1 MPLFVKARSFLRNL
15 FLPRRVGEEL
25 DQELH
30 SHLEMLIV
38 ENIRVGMPPKEAQ
51 RAARIELGGIEQV
64 KEQVRGERIGNRFHS
79 VISDCRYGL
88 RQFRK
93 NPGFTAVAVL
103 TLALGIGANTAIF
116 SVVNGVLLRPLPFR
130 DPSRLVLIAEESS
143 FSVISTSYE
152 NYLDWRDQSHS
163 FESMEATRGGTITL
177 TGAGEPERLNVRMA
191 TAGLFPML
199 GINAQIGRTFLSEED
214 RPGGTPVALL
224 SYGLWQRRFGGSPD
238 AIGKTINL
246 DSQPYT
252 VVGILPGGFQILQP
266 ADVFLPFMPWA
277 KSLPDDRNWH
287 PGIIPLARLKRGVS
301 REQAR
306 VEMVEITKRL
316 EQQYPDYNT
325 GTSADVVGL
334 QDQIV
339 QNSRPALLLLLGAVS
354 FVLLIACVNVANL
367 LLARAA
373 SRGREVAI
381 RTAMGAGRGRVI
393 RQLLTESVLLSLA
406 GGLLGVLMAWAALGA
421 LLRIAAGSIPQG
433 TPIGLDPWV
442 LAFTAIVSLF
452 TGLLFG
458 IVPALRTAKLD
469 LREALNEGSRGSTA
483 GPGQH
488 RLRGTLVAMEIAL
501 AMLLLVGSGLLL
513 RSFSRL
519 QEVPPGFQPD
529 HLLVADIPLSST
541 AYAKPED
548 RYQFFD
554 RLVERAKALP
564 GVRSAAA
571 ASFLPV
577 SGGGSIIHFNISG
590 RPPKSP
596 HEFVAAGYRAI
607 TPNYLETLG
616 VPLQHGRLFTN
627 GDYEKSPA
635 VVVINTTMART
646 FFPNENPLGK
656 RLQLG
661 ALPDQQVPTMEIVG
675 VVGDVRPGL
684 GVDPQAEMYLPYRQA
699 DLLLPVFQ
707 LSLVMRTAAEPTLQ
721 TAALRS
727 ALAEIDPNQP
737 LVKIRTM
744 EENMAT
750 TSAQPRFRAWL
761 IGIFAMLALLLA
773 AVGVYGVMSYAVAKR
788 TSEIGVRLA
797 LGAQPLDVFTIIV
810 GEGLRLAL
818 FGVGIGLILA
828 LALTRLLQSFLF
840 GISAYDPLTFI
851 EVSVLLTLV
860 AAAASYFPARR
871 ATRVDPMI
879 ALRYE

>member
-1 MPLFVKARSFLRNL
+1 M
-15 FLPRRVGEEL
+15 GT
-25 DQELH
+25 
-30 SHLEMLIV
+30 LI
-38 ENIRVGMPPKEAQ
+38 Q
-51 RAARIELGGIEQV
+51 DL
-64 KEQVRGERIGNRFHS
+64 
-79 VISDCRYGL
+79 RYGVRML
-88 RQFRK
+88 WK
-93 NPGFTAVAVL
+93 SPGFTIVAVL

-130 DPSRLVLIAEESS
+130 DPSRLVLIAEKSS
-143 FSVISTSYE
+143 FPIISTSYE

-163 FESMEATRGGTITL
+163 FESMEATRAGSITL

-191 TAGLFPML
+191 TAGLFSML
-199 GINAQIGRTFLSEED
+199 GINAQMGRIFLAEED
-214 RPGGTPVALL
+214 RAGGTPVALL
-224 SYGLWQRRFGGSPD
+224 SYGLWQRRFGGSAD
-238 AIGKTINL
+238 IIGKTINL
-246 DSQPYT
+246 DLQPYT
-252 VVGILPGGFQILQP
+252 VVGILPSGFQVLQP
-266 ADVFLPFMPWA
+266 ADVYLPFTPWA
-277 KSLPDDRNWH
+277 KTLPDDRNWH
-287 PGIIPLARLKRGVS
+287 PGIVPLARLKQGVS
-301 REQAR
+301 KEQAR
-306 VEMVEITKRL
+306 SEMVGITKRL

-325 GTSADVVGL
+325 GTSADVVAL
-334 QDQIV
+334 QDEIV

-354 FVLLIACVNVANL
+354 FVLLIACANVANL

-381 RTAMGAGRGRVI
+381 RTAMGASRGRVI

-406 GGLLGVLMAWAALGA
+406 GGLFGVIVAWAAIG
-421 LLRIAAGSIPQG
+421 LLPKIAGDSIPQG
-433 TPIGLDPWV
+433 APIGLDPWV
-442 LAFTAIVSLF
+442 LAFTAVVSLL

-469 LREALNEGSRGSTA
+469 LRETLNEGSRGSTA

-488 RLRGTLVAMEIAL
+488 VLRGALVAMEIAL

-529 HLLVADIPLSST
+529 HLLVADIPLSPT
-541 AYAKPED
+541 AYAKPQD

-554 RLVERAKALP
+554 RLVERAKSLP

-577 SGGGSIIHFNISG
+577 SGGGSIIHFNITG

-596 HEFVAAGYRAI
+596 HEFVAAGYRTI

-616 VPLQHGRLFTN
+616 VPLLQGRFFGRADN
-627 GDYEKSPA
+627 EKSPA
-635 VVVINTTMART
+635 VVIINATMAHT

-661 ALPDQQVPTMEIVG
+661 ALPEQEVPTMEIVG
-675 VVGDVRPGL
+675 VVGDVHFGL
-684 GVDPQAEMYLPYRQA
+684 GTDPQAEMYLPYRQA

-707 LSLVMRTAAEPTLQ
+707 LSVVLRTAGDPALQ

-737 LVKIRTM
+737 LVKVRTM

-750 TSAQPRFRAWL
+750 TVAQPRFRTWL
-761 IGIFAMLALLLA
+761 IGILAMLALVLA
-773 AVGVYGVMSYAVAKR
+773 AVGVYGVMSYTVTQR
-788 TSEIGVRLA
+788 TSEIGVRVA
-797 LGAQPLDVFTIIV
+797 LGAQPKDVFRIIV
-810 GEGLRLAL
+810 GQGLRLAL
-818 FGVGIGLILA
+818 FGVGVGLAAA
-828 LALTRLLQSFLF
+828 LVLTRLLQSFLF
-840 GISAYDPLTFI
+840 GISAYDPVTFI
-851 EVSVLLTLV
+851 AVSLLLTLV
-860 AAAASYFPARR
+860 AVAASYFPARR